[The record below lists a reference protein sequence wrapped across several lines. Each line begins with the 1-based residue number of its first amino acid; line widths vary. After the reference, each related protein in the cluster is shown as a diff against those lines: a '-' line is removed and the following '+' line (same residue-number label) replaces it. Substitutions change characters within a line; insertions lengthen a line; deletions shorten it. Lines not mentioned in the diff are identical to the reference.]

1 MAKYKVI
8 IRSLVTKTIEVEAS
22 DETKAEE
29 QASELFTTDR
39 DAFEER
45 YEQETIS
52 IDEAVL
58 WAGFKGENKC
68 L

>member
-39 DAFEER
+39 DAFEEH
-45 YEQETIS
+45 YEQETFS
-52 IDEAVL
+52 IEEAV
-58 WAGFKGENKC
+58 
-68 L
+68 

>member
-1 MAKYKVI
+1 MEKYKVI

-45 YEQETIS
+45 YEQETFS
-52 IDEAVL
+52 IEEAV
-58 WAGFKGENKC
+58 
-68 L
+68 